1 MNILIKEQEERKV
14 NDIIISIIS
23 IVVTSVVLPLITL
36 GGTRLIQYLNQK
48 IKDEKTRSI
57 LTGLTAIIER
67 AVRSVFQTYVESL
80 KKTNSFGK
88 EEQAKAL
95 ELARSEVTKQLTN
108 ETAGFIQE
116 TYGDVNTFITSQIE
130 STINLLKTK

>member
-1 MNILIKEQEERKV
+1 M

-36 GGTRLIQYLNQK
+36 GGTRLIQYLNQR

-80 KKTNSFGK
+80 KKTNGFGK

-108 ETAGFIQE
+108 ETASFIQE